1 MRLTR
6 APRSEWTKPQ
16 CRIVVCEIQVHL
28 KVSRLCSCRRVTIK
42 FCLKLARGC
51 SASVVAKLLAVVTR
65 QPFLVSNN
73 PVSRSCTGKL
83 APLPTTTTWPCAMR
97 SRNEIVRQLCS
108 KSERKDGGLEG
119 GPLRCTLG
127 CTVDVQRAH
136 LVAPLAKLTNTHFP
150 DLLAPLLIYTCQCE
164 PHHSMER
171 KYR

>member
-1 MRLTR
+1 MCLTHT
-6 APRSEWTKPQ
+6 PRSEWTKPQ

-28 KVSRLCSCRRVTIK
+28 KVSRLYSCSRVIIK

-73 PVSRSCTGKL
+73 PVSRSCTGRL

-108 KSERKDGGLEG
+108 QFEGTECVLEG
-119 GPLRCTLG
+119 WPLRCTLG

-171 KYR
+171 Q